1 MRKINFRMK
10 MKTKLKKN
18 QLIDSFG
25 RNIDY
30 LRLSVT
36 DKCNLRCFYCLPR
49 GTKGFDSRANWLTLQ
64 ETTRIVRCFSELGVK
79 RVRITGG
86 EPLTR
91 NDLPRLVKQLN
102 SIPDIEDLS
111 LSTNATL
118 LSKNAQE
125 LKNSGISR
133 INVSL
138 DSLKPERF
146 KNIAYGKLE
155 SVINGLKAARAAE
168 FTLIKINMVAM
179 KGINDDEFEDMVEFC
194 LENEFT
200 LRLIETMPIGTA
212 GNKAS
217 DHYISLQEVKKKLS
231 QIFTLVPS
239 TVAGGGP
246 ARYYKV
252 NGTKLHIGFITPIS
266 QHFCKTCNRVR
277 LAVDGTLYLCLGHE
291 HKVELRPLLRQGI
304 SDFELKET
312 LTKALT
318 LKPARHHFSER
329 PQHIIKL
336 MSHIGG

>member
-1 MRKINFRMK
+1 
-10 MKTKLKKN
+10 MKTKHEKN

-25 RNIDY
+25 RSIEY

-36 DKCNLRCFYCLPR
+36 DKCNLRCFYCLPQGTR
-49 GTKGFDSRANWLTLQ
+49 GFESRNNWLTLQ

-102 SIPDIEDLS
+102 TIPNIDDLS

-179 KGINDDEFEDMVEFC
+179 KGINDE
-194 LENEFT
+194 
-200 LRLIETMPIGTA
+200 IGR
-212 GNKAS
+212 AS
-217 DHYISLQEVKKKLS
+217 CRE
-231 QIFTLVPS
+231 
-239 TVAGGGP
+239 
-246 ARYYKV
+246 
-252 NGTKLHIGFITPIS
+252 
-266 QHFCKTCNRVR
+266 RV
-277 LAVDGTLYLCLGHE
+277 
-291 HKVELRPLLRQGI
+291 
-304 SDFELKET
+304 
-312 LTKALT
+312 
-318 LKPARHHFSER
+318 
-329 PQHIIKL
+329 
-336 MSHIGG
+336 